1 MGRFKRKQSNSVP
14 GLNLASLPDLIFTVL
29 FFFMIVTHMRD
40 VDPKVQYEVPQGTEL
55 TKEVSKNGQVYIFIG
70 KPVDAQGRVISDETR
85 IQMGD
90 RYVTVAEIGNEIVKE
105 RNRMSEDDRQR
116 LTVSIRADRDTEM
129 GIINDVKQ
137 ELRKAGALNINY
149 SAEKKVKKE
158 SVKQKI

>member
-1 MGRFKRKQSNSVP
+1 MP
-14 GLNLASLPDLIFTVL
+14 GLNLASMPDLIFTVL
-29 FFFMIVTHMRD
+29 FFFMLVTHMRD
-40 VDPKVQYEVPQGTEL
+40 VDPKVHYDVPQGTEL
-55 TKEVSKNGQVYIFIG
+55 TKEVGKTGLVYIFIG
-70 KPVDAQGRVISDETR
+70 KPVDAQGRIVSDETR

-105 RNRMSEDDRQR
+105 RNEMSEDDRQH
-116 LTVSIRADRDTEM
+116 LTVTIRADRDTEM

-149 SAEKKVKKE
+149 SAEKRIKKE

>member
-1 MGRFKRKQSNSVP
+1 M
-14 GLNLASLPDLIFTVL
+14 AAMPDLIFTVL

-40 VDPKVQYEVPQGTEL
+40 VDPKVQYNVPQGTEL
-55 TKEVSKNGQVYIFIG
+55 TKEANKSGLVYIFIG
-70 KPVDAQGRVISDETR
+70 KPVDAQGRIVSNETR

-90 RYVTVAEIGNEIVKE
+90 RYVTMAEIGDEIAKA
-105 RNRMSEDDRQR
+105 RNSMSEEDRQR

-149 SAEKKVKKE
+149 SAEEIAKKNITK
-158 SVKQKI
+158 

>member
-1 MGRFKRKQSNSVP
+1 M
-14 GLNLASLPDLIFTVL
+14 PDLIFTVL
-29 FFFMIVTHMRD
+29 FFFMLVTHMRD
-40 VDPKVQYEVPQGTEL
+40 VDPKVHYDVPQGTEL
-55 TKEVSKNGQVYIFIG
+55 TKEVGKTGLVYIFIG
-70 KPVDAQGRVISDETR
+70 KPVDAQGRIVSDETR

-105 RNRMSEDDRQR
+105 RNEMSEDDRQH
-116 LTVSIRADRDTEM
+116 LTVTIRADRDTEM

-149 SAEKKVKKE
+149 SAEKRIKKE